1 MARNR
6 ITELLKKTGSN
17 ITQRIKPNSSN
28 RTEIM
33 PNTTQGSSA
42 VTWIMDG
49 TSDSG
54 PVHISEG
61 SDLNGYSVL
70 SVISENTGEATLFLV
85 EREGRKY
92 VLKLYHKNKT
102 PKEELV
108 YLIRSIDSPNVIK
121 VLDSGYYFERYYEV
135 LEYYE
140 NGDLLSLVPVD
151 YKYIE
156 TVIVPS
162 ISNGIKA
169 LHEKEII
176 HRDIKPSNI
185 FVSGDNSKV
194 VIGDF
199 GISSIISGDVS
210 VRATSMSR
218 TLGYSA
224 PETSNGFISK
234 ESDYY
239 SFGITLY
246 HLVLG
251 KDPFAGMSDMQIL
264 YQTINKKIELPQSV
278 PIRIQLLIKGLTLK
292 DRNDRWGAHEI
303 ERWLAGEDVPVAER
317 VMNAVASRPYKFA
330 NEPYYEID
338 SLSMAFAQNW
348 DNAKRHLFRGLV
360 DKYLATFDEELA
372 SQCMDLKEYSD
383 KDLAVFKLIY
393 LLNKRAPLCYKG
405 QLYNDLEALSHV
417 MNSKLP
423 VIDTD
428 ITTMIRSGALKFFVD
443 INPYDQG
450 LKDEISRITEESQ
463 EANNNEYYYRV
474 MYLLDPTVGYKIDNT
489 RCEDLD
495 DFIDYFCNLHDNN
508 QGRIANFIISD
519 DMFSA
524 WLMTIGYENQVVK
537 WREAFE
543 KVVV

>member
-6 ITELLKKTGSN
+6 ITELFKKTGDN
-17 ITQRIKPNSSN
+17 ITQRIKPKNS

-33 PNTTQGSSA
+33 PNTNQGGSA

-54 PVHISEG
+54 PVQISEG
-61 SDLNGYSVL
+61 SDINGYSVL
-70 SVISENTGEATLFLV
+70 QIISENTGEATLFLV
-85 EREGRKY
+85 EREGVRY

-102 PKEELV
+102 PKEELIS
-108 YLIRSIDSPNVIK
+108 LIRSIDSPNVIK
-121 VLDSGYYFERYYEV
+121 VLDSGNYYERYYEV

-140 NGDLLSLVPVD
+140 NGDLLSLIPVD
-151 YKYIE
+151 YQYVE
-156 TVIVPS
+156 SVIVPS
-162 ISNGIKA
+162 INNGIEA

-185 FVSGDNSKV
+185 FVSGDKSKV

-251 KDPFAGMSDMQIL
+251 QDPFAGMSDMQIL

-278 PIRIQLLIKGLTLK
+278 PYRIQILIKGLTIK
-292 DRNDRWGAHEI
+292 DRNDRWGSEEV

-317 VMNAVASRPYKFA
+317 VVQSAANRPYKFA
-330 NEPYYEID
+330 SESYYEVD

-360 DKYLATFDEELA
+360 DKYLATFDEEMA
-372 SQCMDLKEYSD
+372 SQCMDLKEYND

-405 QLYNDLEALSHV
+405 QLFNDLESLSQA
-417 MNSKLP
+417 MYNKLP
-423 VIDTD
+423 EIDED
-428 ITTMIRSGALKFFVD
+428 IKMMIRSGALKYYVN
-443 INPYDQG
+443 INPYDQN
-450 LKDEISRITEESQ
+450 LKDEISHITNESID
-463 EANNNEYYYRV
+463 ATNNEYYYRV
-474 MYLLDPTVGYKIDNT
+474 MYLFDPTLGFRIDNA

-495 DFIDYFCNLHDNN
+495 DFIDLFCNSQEDI
-508 QGRIANFIISD
+508 QGRIANYVISN

-524 WLMTIGYENQVVK
+524 WLITIGYENQVVK
-537 WREAFE
+537 WREAFK